1 MSEENIK
8 KAEELKEA
16 AGLSETG
23 ELSDVELD
31 GVAGG
36 AFGFG
41 ALKNYLEYQ
50 EKEKQADAALAQ
62 TECPAC
68 KKRGARIDNMR
79 IVCNS
84 CGFVI
89 R

>member
-1 MSEENIK
+1 MSEEIIK

-16 AGLSETG
+16 AELSEAK
-23 ELSDVELD
+23 ELSEEELD

-41 ALKNYLEYQ
+41 FLQSYLEYQ
-50 EKEKQADAALAQ
+50 KREKEAAATLAQ

-84 CGFVI
+84 CGFTI
-89 R
+89 Q

>member
-1 MSEENIK
+1 MSEEIIK

-16 AGLSETG
+16 AEFSEAKELSE
-23 ELSDVELD
+23 EELD
-31 GVAGG
+31 GATGG

-41 ALKNYLEYQ
+41 FLKNYLEYQ
-50 EKEKQADAALAQ
+50 EKEREAAAKLAQ
-62 TECPAC
+62 MECPAC

-84 CGFVI
+84 CGHVI

>member
-1 MSEENIK
+1 MSEEINK
-8 KAEELKEA
+8 KAEELKEGA
-16 AGLSETG
+16 
-23 ELSDVELD
+23 ELSDAELD

-41 ALKNYLEYQ
+41 FLKNYLEYQ
-50 EKEKQADAALAQ
+50 EKEKQAAATLAQ

-68 KKRGARIDNMR
+68 KSRGARIDNMR

-84 CGFVI
+84 CGHVI
-89 R
+89 G